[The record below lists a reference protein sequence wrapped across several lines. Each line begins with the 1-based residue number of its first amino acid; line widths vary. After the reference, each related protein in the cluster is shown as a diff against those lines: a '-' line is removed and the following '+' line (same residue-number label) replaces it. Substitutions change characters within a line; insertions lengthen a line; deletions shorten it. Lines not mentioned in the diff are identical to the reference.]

1 MSAINLLVVILPRIS
16 GREDKSL
23 TLATEAMAANQL
35 LIDLLSKIAEQKYAS
50 PAQIALAW
58 LLAQQPFIV
67 PIPGTRK
74 LHRLEENMGAA
85 DIVLTPDDLRTIDTE
100 VAKITVQGARGIGH
114 ERLA

>member
-1 MSAINLLVVILPRIS
+1 VSAGQTFDASDIRSRFPRF
-16 GREDKSL
+16 
-23 TLATEAMAANQL
+23 TPEAMAANQPLVAL
-35 LIDLLSKIAEQKYAS
+35 LHRLAAQKGAT

-85 DIVLTPDDLRTIDTE
+85 DLVLTPDDLRVIDAE
-100 VAKITVQGARGIGH
+100 VATIEVQGARSIGH